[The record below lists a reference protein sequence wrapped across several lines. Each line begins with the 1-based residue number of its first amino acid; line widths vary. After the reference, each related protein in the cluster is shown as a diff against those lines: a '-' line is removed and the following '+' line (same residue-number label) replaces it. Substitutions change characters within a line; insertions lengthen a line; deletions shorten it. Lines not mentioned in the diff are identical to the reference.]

1 MEKGRSSCD
10 CMEMKKGGRIEE
22 RSGGELAFDSLRWR
36 MPAGRHM
43 LMRVVRRLARQG
55 TGQQFERGM
64 HAAAPDMQ
72 GVDGALSR
80 WFLSDLDSQQ
90 VDYVVELWTSE
101 PQAADCGLAAVSNR
115 LLENYLPEELD
126 CHACEIRS
134 TWVAPDGMVAGCED
148 DSCRSESRHL
158 PVFVRLTEGQ
168 VHPGMW
174 ADFQNAYEL
183 HVETHTAPGLQMR
196 WLARSRTDTGRF
208 FTVSMWDSLC
218 HMESFERSDAV
229 HRQILKHISR
239 YLCGIS
245 SAHHCE
251 VHRGFPLGVAALAT
265 MIRASR
271 NV

>member
-1 MEKGRSSCD
+1 MEKSCSSCY

-22 RSGGELAFDSLRWR
+22 RSGGERAFDSLRWR

-43 LMRVVRRLARQG
+43 LMRVVKRLSRQG
-55 TGQQFERGM
+55 KREQFEREMLG
-64 HAAAPDMQ
+64 AAPDMQ
-72 GVDGALSR
+72 GVDGALGR
-80 WFLSDLDSQQ
+80 WFLRDLDSQK
-90 VDYVVELWTSE
+90 VDYVVELWKSE
-101 PQAADCGLAAVSNR
+101 PHAADCGLAAISNR
-115 LLENYLPEELD
+115 LLENYFPEELD

-134 TWVAPDGMVAGCED
+134 AWVAPEGLVAGCED
-148 DSCRSESRHL
+148 EIGRSEGRRP

-174 ADFQNAYEL
+174 ADFQNAYGL
-183 HVETHTAPGLQMR
+183 HVETRTAPGLQMR
-196 WLARSRTDTGRF
+196 WLARSQADAGRF
-208 FTVSMWDSLC
+208 FTVSIWDSLC

-239 YLCGIS
+239 YLCGLS

-251 VHRGFPLGVAALAT
+251 VHSGFPLGVAALAAV
-265 MIRASR
+265 IRASR